1 MPVINTNVKSLVSQS
16 SLMKNERSLSTSME
30 RLSTGKRINSAKD
43 DAAGLAIGTRM
54 EAQTRG
60 LTMAIKNANDGI
72 SLVQTA
78 EGAMDEVSNILQR
91 MRELA
96 VQSVNGTNNAADRRA
111 MDDEV
116 KQLKSEIERIA
127 TTTEFNS
134 MKLLDGSFQKK
145 VLQIGDKGYQTMQ
158 LDVASTKLQDLGMSP
173 GSFGGNIMV
182 SNRIALA
189 AVDKGDILI
198 NGQELNKIAAL
209 DDIEDVIN
217 NINTN
222 VDNVTASGFNTV
234 VAKNIGNGVTADGD
248 FQINVTG
255 LGATNATTF
264 KISASNSMDELVAN
278 INAEAGGLVQATK
291 DETGRLVLSNTTGAT
306 ISINDLSGS
315 GVGRYDGGSGFLEA
329 GASGTYTDSVFNG
342 FLKLESKDGSPIR
355 VERGNKGMVSPGA
368 LSDLATLGF
377 REVTTEPVNENYV
390 TTGLA
395 LTSAGVTG
403 TWNKTDLTING
414 IEIWDETLETNSFQ
428 GKLNAINNFTKETG
442 VSASAYF
449 EKSFDMTDVTFPSDQ
464 AVLINGTQIEL
475 GASLSDFADNV
486 NAATGS
492 TGLVATINGKNLT
505 LSGSNVQTTRIQLV
519 NPDVTTALTSAV
531 SAKTATT
538 SAQRTITISSADV
551 VVGRTIEIRVKGS
564 GAASA
569 QTFAAAY
576 TIQLGDTKSSVARGL
591 TNSIIATAFQANGQ
605 KGVAGTTYDGLS
617 ATVVS
622 ASSNVITLSAA
633 LGAYGDKEISLHTT
647 HARLQNITV
656 NSDVSD
662 PGADSAAAVT
672 ITIASSDVV
681 AGRTMQLSL
690 YQGATSADNVGR
702 TLTVQYTIQAG
713 DDKDDVATALADA
726 IKETTQ
732 GTYAGI
738 GSGYSG
744 TAGSVTSAAGAITIA
759 ANANYGLSYGNI
771 SFIKPAL
778 GGTATHYGA
787 IRLDSNN
794 NQPISIALGDSAS
807 EAEHGFF
814 EMNVGAAD
822 FEVNKPTLGVAS
834 GSSLTGLTV
843 ATAGD
848 ATKAIGVIDNAIEK
862 VSSARS
868 YLGAVQNRLT
878 STVNNLDNIVTN
890 TQASKSRIMDADYSK
905 ETASLARAQII
916 QQAAT
921 AMLAQANQQPQG
933 VLALLR

>member
-1 MPVINTNVKSLVSQS
+1 MSVINTNIKSLVSQS

-43 DAAGLAIGTRM
+43 DAAGLGIGTRM
-54 EAQTRG
+54 EAQARG

-96 VQSVNGTNNAADRRA
+96 VQSVNGTNNDADRRS

-134 MKLLDGSFQKK
+134 MKLLDGSFKKK

-158 LDVASTKLQDLGMSP
+158 LDVASTRLQDLGMSP

-182 SNRIALA
+182 SNRTALA

-198 NGQELNKIAAL
+198 NGQELDKITAL

-248 FQINVTG
+248 FQIKVTG

-291 DETGRLVLSNTTGAT
+291 DDTGRLVLSNTTGAT
-306 ISINDLSGS
+306 ISINDLSGT

-329 GASGTYTDSVFNG
+329 GASGTYTNSEFAG
-342 FLKLESKDGSPIR
+342 FLKIESKDGSPIR
-355 VERGNKGMVSPGA
+355 VERGNKGMVSPGTM
-368 LSDLATLGF
+368 SDLATLGF

-395 LTSAGVTG
+395 LTSSGVG
-403 TWNKTDLTING
+403 GAWNKTDLTING
-414 IEIWDETLETNSFQ
+414 VEIWDETLATDSFQ

-464 AVLINGTQIEL
+464 SVVINGTQINL
-475 GASLSDFADNV
+475 GATLSAFATNI
-486 NAATGS
+486 NSKTGS
-492 TGLVATINGKNLT
+492 TGLVATVNGKNLT
-505 LSGSNVQTTRIQLV
+505 LSGSNVQTANIQLV
-519 NPDVTTALTSAV
+519 DPDVTTRLQSSV
-531 SAKTATT
+531 GAKGDSQA
-538 SAQRTITISSADV
+538 ARTITIKTADIV
-551 VVGRTIEIRVKGS
+551 TGRTIEVRVRGE
-564 GAASA
+564 GAVSA
-569 QTFAAAY
+569 RTFAASY
-576 TIQLGDTKSSVARGL
+576 TIQSGDTASTV
-591 TNSIIATAFQANGQ
+591 ATALRNAIVQTSFQANGQ
-605 KGVAGTTYDGLS
+605 LGFSGSTS
-617 ATVVS
+617 ATAIS
-622 ASSNVITLSAA
+622 AASNVITFAA
-633 LGAYGDKEISLHTT
+633 GSTSYGDNEISLHTT
-647 HARLQNITV
+647 HARLSNLTV
-656 NSDVSD
+656 LSKVNDA
-662 PGADSAAAVT
+662 GDSASAKT
-672 ITIASSDVV
+672 ITINTADLV
-681 AGRTMQLSL
+681 AGRTIQLSL
-690 YQGATSADNVGR
+690 YQGETSSDEFGKSVIVHY
-702 TLTVQYTIQAG
+702 TVQTG
-713 DDKDDVATALADA
+713 DTKAKVASALVAA
-726 IKETTQ
+726 IKETAT
-732 GTYAGI
+732 GAYAGK

-744 TAGSVTSAAGAITIA
+744 TAAQVSQSTGVITIA
-759 ANANYGLSYGNI
+759 AAAKYGSSYGNI
-771 SFIKPAL
+771 SFIQPAL
-778 GGTATHYGA
+778 GGAGTHYGA
-787 IRLDSNN
+787 IRLDANN
-794 NQPISIALGDSAS
+794 NQPISIALGDSAAV
-807 EAEHGFF
+807 AEHGFF

-843 ATAGD
+843 ATAAD

-862 VSSARS
+862 ISSARS

-921 AMLAQANQQPQG
+921 AMLAQANQQPQM
-933 VLALLR
+933 VLSLLK